1 MQKRRRF
8 AQTSSLLDRLL
19 DDNRHLQKLAEKL
32 PSGPELDGLLRRIRQ
47 NETAARISA
56 WLDSPG
62 LTAPK

>member
-1 MQKRRRF
+1 
-8 AQTSSLLDRLL
+8 LL

-32 PSGPELDGLLRRIRQ
+32 PSGPELDGVLRRIRQ

-62 LTAPK
+62 LAAPK